1 MRLKNVPFKK
11 SLKDELRKV
20 QTPNKSNEFK
30 DLGLKNP
37 EGTVYKDDLSETKK
51 IPGVIETDNGQE
63 EIHKDQSKEEV
74 DQASEHIASEHP
86 SDLA

>member
-11 SLKDELRKV
+11 SLKDELLAKS
-20 QTPNKSNEFK
+20 TPNKSNEFK

-51 IPGVIETDNGQE
+51 ILGSLKQIMAKKKSTKTNP
-63 EIHKDQSKEEV
+63 KKK
-74 DQASEHIASEHP
+74 
-86 SDLA
+86 

>member
-11 SLKDELRKV
+11 SLKDELRNRT
-20 QTPNKSNEFK
+20 TPKNSNDFK

-51 IPGVIETDNGQE
+51 ILGSLKQIMAKKKSTKTNP
-63 EIHKDQSKEEV
+63 KKR
-74 DQASEHIASEHP
+74 
-86 SDLA
+86 

>member
-11 SLKDELRKV
+11 SLKDELQAKA
-20 QTPNKSNEFK
+20 TPNKSNEFK

-51 IPGVIETDNGQE
+51 ILGSLKQIMAKKKSTKTNP
-63 EIHKDQSKEEV
+63 KKR
-74 DQASEHIASEHP
+74 
-86 SDLA
+86 

>member
-11 SLKDELRKV
+11 SLKDELRAKA
-20 QTPNKSNEFK
+20 TPNKSNEFK

-51 IPGVIETDNGQE
+51 ILGSLKQVMAKKKSTKTNP
-63 EIHKDQSKEEV
+63 KKK
-74 DQASEHIASEHP
+74 
-86 SDLA
+86 

>member
-1 MRLKNVPFKK
+1 MRLKNVPFKR

-20 QTPNKSNEFK
+20 TTPNKSNEFK

-51 IPGVIETDNGQE
+51 ILGSLKQIMAKKKSTKTNP
-63 EIHKDQSKEEV
+63 KKR
-74 DQASEHIASEHP
+74 
-86 SDLA
+86 